1 MRIPVDYH
9 THHGAFGA
17 YGSFT
22 LGLSGAGGGFN
33 VSDGR
38 GPACGGVHI
47 GVVRRG
53 MATFLPF
60 SKPSAADL
68 SSFATARAG
77 RDPRRVAV
85 FPTESIQRELGW
97 ATDAWR
103 AGELS
108 FSLATPF
115 DAVPDPRIV
124 GWDGLSDHILPAVW
138 AELTLDNSGSD
149 EPALLV
155 AGLSPGDTGVAPL
168 DLPGL
173 VSLGL
178 QGRYGMAAASS
189 SGAKTF
195 AGFSLLD
202 CFDDDLNQRAP
213 HWLGTSW
220 GLCWS
225 VPAGAKFAARF
236 SLGWYL
242 AGPATSGLATA
253 YGYARLWKDLGE
265 VLSTAVGRARS
276 AWETAWQRDA
286 ELESLSPERRWL
298 LSHATRGYFGN
309 SQLLSASDG
318 SPVYVVNEG
327 EYCMMNTLDLAVD
340 HAFFEG
346 RFFPWATREI
356 LDLAARRHSFLD
368 RLKVPGDTI
377 IHEGG
382 ISFCHDVGVRNQFS
396 AEGSSSYEQADLEGC
411 FSHMAFEEACN
422 WALVAAHYFRSCDDR
437 DWVVRNQNLLEALAA
452 SLERREHPDPS
463 LRRGVS
469 GTDSVRC
476 GTGTEITTYDSL
488 DPSLAQARG
497 NLYTTVKLWAAYL
510 ALERLLSAARL
521 PAEGVSAG
529 ARRAAAAVEAWPSRD
544 GILPAHDDGRI
555 RSAILPAAES
565 LAHAH
570 AWDPGLTARD
580 GRFGG
585 MVRVLEKH
593 VDSVLKNGLCRFAD
607 GGWRL
612 SSTSDNS
619 WLSKI
624 FLAQSVAERV
634 FGHAPDRR
642 ADAAHVSWLAP
653 GSAAWG
659 FTDQI
664 RSGKGIGSKYYPRGV
679 TAILFLGS

>member
-1 MRIPVDYH
+1 MRIPVDFH

-22 LGLSGAGGGFN
+22 LGLAGAGGGFN
-33 VSDGR
+33 VHDGR
-38 GPACGGVHI
+38 GPASGEVHI

-53 MATFLPF
+53 KATFLPF
-60 SKPSAADL
+60 SKPSEANL
-68 SSFATARAG
+68 SAFAIANRG
-77 RDPRRVAV
+77 RDPLRITA

-97 ATDAWR
+97 ATDTWR
-103 AGELS
+103 AGEIA
-108 FSLATPF
+108 FGLATPF
-115 DAVPDPRIV
+115 DSVPDPRTV
-124 GWDGLSDHILPAVW
+124 GWEGLSGHILPAVW
-138 AELTLDNSGSD
+138 ADLALDNSGSD

-155 AGLSPGDTGVAPL
+155 AGLAPGDTGVAPF

-173 VSLGL
+173 VAIGL
-178 QGRYGMAAASS
+178 QGRYGMAASSS
-189 SGAKTF
+189 SGAKAF
-195 AGFSLLD
+195 AGFSMLD
-202 CFDDDLNQRAP
+202 CFGGDLNPRAP

-225 VPAGAKFAARF
+225 VPAGAKFTARF
-236 SLGWYL
+236 ALGWYH
-242 AGPATSGLATA
+242 AGPATSGLSTV
-253 YGYARLWKDLGE
+253 YGYTRLWKDLGE
-265 VLSTAVGRARS
+265 VLSCAVGRVQS
-276 AWETAWQRDA
+276 AWETARHRDA
-286 ELESLSPERRWL
+286 QLESLSPERRWL
-298 LSHATRGYFGN
+298 LAHATRGYFGN

-382 ISFCHDVGVRNQFS
+382 VSFCHDVGVRNQFS
-396 AEGSSSYEQADLEGC
+396 AAGSSSYEQADLEGC
-411 FSHMAFEEACN
+411 FSQMTFEEACN
-422 WALVAAHYFRSCDDR
+422 WALGAAHYFHSGNDR
-437 DWVVRNQNLLEALAA
+437 DWVVRNRNLLEALAA

-497 NLYTTVKLWAAYL
+497 SLYTTVKLWAAYL
-510 ALERLLSAARL
+510 ALERLLSVAQL
-521 PAEGVSAG
+521 PVEGVFAG
-529 ARRAAAAVEAWPSRD
+529 AQRAAAAVEAWPSHD
-544 GILPAHDDGRI
+544 GILPAHNDGRI

-593 VDSVLKNGLCRFAD
+593 VDSALKNGLCRFAD

-619 WLSKI
+619 WPSKI
-624 FLAQSVAERV
+624 FLAQGVAERV

-653 GSAAWG
+653 GAAAWG

-664 RSGKGIGSKYYPRGV
+664 RSGRGIGSKYYPRGV
-679 TAILFLGS
+679 TAILFLD